1 MKKRATTRSLI
12 KEAEQRLISKL
23 EEQQL
28 TAKAEGKA
36 DGRSSSNIKW
46 VGETENKLRQIIL
59 K

>member
-12 KEAEQRLISKL
+12 KEAEQRLIGKL

-36 DGRSSSNIKW
+36 D
-46 VGETENKLRQIIL
+46 
-59 K
+59 

>member
-28 TAKAEGKA
+28 TAKADGK
-36 DGRSSSNIKW
+36 SSSNNKW